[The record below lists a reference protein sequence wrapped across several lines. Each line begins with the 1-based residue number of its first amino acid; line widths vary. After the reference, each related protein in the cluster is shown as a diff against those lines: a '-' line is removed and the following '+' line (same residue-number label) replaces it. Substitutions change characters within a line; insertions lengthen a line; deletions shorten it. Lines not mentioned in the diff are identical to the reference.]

1 MLVLVVG
8 LAVLAGL
15 LFGLFALL
23 GLRDRTL
30 WSSLFVM
37 FGPAIDAGLTAWLLA
52 WLGLGPVLSVLSG
65 ALVGLASSLLIPTVL
80 WPRRALV
87 GRLAVRSL
95 RARPKQA
102 ALLLVA
108 LIVSSSIVSSS
119 LVVGDSLDATVQRQV
134 DAVWTE
140 TDVVLSGRDPGT
152 AQPILLEAGFL
163 AEVAAEAMALTDTDG
178 TDLFD
183 GIRATRALAT
193 AIEGPSGRAL
203 PSVGWYAQAT
213 IEDHPDPWPPLEPN
227 SGLTYA
233 TLGLLSNATGRH
245 EAAITEELAEELEVE
260 VGGLLNLSWTTVED
274 GRVVRHRGVVHVH
287 AVVPSEAGAAIGGLG
302 QPALMTSMGS
312 FEALAGEGASSLH
325 LSARVPYEDREAWAS
340 VDDRLE
346 NVVDVA
352 WTARMDGLVFEP
364 ASGALAVARETGLGR
379 LEAALV
385 DAFRDNLSTLASGAS
400 MSELVQAPIEVLELN
415 GHRSLG
421 ARRR

>member
-15 LFGLFALL
+15 FFGLFALL

-30 WSSLFVM
+30 WSSLLVFI
-37 FGPAIDAGLTAWLLA
+37 GPAIDAGLTAWLLA
-52 WLGLGPVLSVLSG
+52 WLGLGPVLSVLTG
-65 ALVGLASSLLIPTVL
+65 AMVGLASSLLIPTVL

-87 GRLAVRSL
+87 GRLAGAKASAHGRNKPRFCSW
-95 RARPKQA
+95 P
-102 ALLLVA
+102 
-108 LIVSSSIVSSS
+108 SSFPPPSFPPRWWSATA
-119 LVVGDSLDATVQRQV
+119 LDATVQRQV

-183 GIRATRALAT
+183 GIQATRALAT

-260 VGGLLNLSWTTVED
+260 VGACSTSVGPRSKWTRRASSRRRSCSCRGPIRGRRCDWRTGSTCPDDLD
-274 GRVVRHRGVVHVH
+274 GEFR
-287 AVVPSEAGAAIGGLG
+287 GLG
-302 QPALMTSMGS
+302 WGRRVLPPP
-312 FEALAGEGASSLH
+312 
-325 LSARVPYEDREAWAS
+325 LSTRAVREP
-340 VDDRLE
+340 R
-346 NVVDVA
+346 
-352 WTARMDGLVFEP
+352 
-364 ASGALAVARETGLGR
+364 GLG
-379 LEAALV
+379 V
-385 DAFRDNLSTLASGAS
+385 CG
-400 MSELVQAPIEVLELN
+400 
-415 GHRSLG
+415 RSPRERG
-421 ARRR
+421 

>member
-119 LVVGDSLDATVQRQV
+119 LVVGDSLDATVQRKSTRCGPKRTWSCP
-134 DAVWTE
+134 A
-140 TDVVLSGRDPGT
+140 GT
-152 AQPILLEAGFL
+152 P
-163 AEVAAEAMALTDTDG
+163 
-178 TDLFD
+178 
-183 GIRATRALAT
+183 
-193 AIEGPSGRAL
+193 
-203 PSVGWYAQAT
+203 
-213 IEDHPDPWPPLEPN
+213 
-227 SGLTYA
+227 
-233 TLGLLSNATGRH
+233 
-245 EAAITEELAEELEVE
+245 
-260 VGGLLNLSWTTVED
+260 
-274 GRVVRHRGVVHVH
+274 
-287 AVVPSEAGAAIGGLG
+287 
-302 QPALMTSMGS
+302 
-312 FEALAGEGASSLH
+312 
-325 LSARVPYEDREAWAS
+325 
-340 VDDRLE
+340 
-346 NVVDVA
+346 
-352 WTARMDGLVFEP
+352 
-364 ASGALAVARETGLGR
+364 GR
-379 LEAALV
+379 LNPSCL
-385 DAFRDNLSTLASGAS
+385 RPGSS
-400 MSELVQAPIEVLELN
+400 P
-415 GHRSLG
+415 RW
-421 ARRR
+421 RPKPWR

>member
-1 MLVLVVG
+1 M
-8 LAVLAGL
+8 
-15 LFGLFALL
+15 
-23 GLRDRTL
+23 
-30 WSSLFVM
+30 
-37 FGPAIDAGLTAWLLA
+37 
-52 WLGLGPVLSVLSG
+52 
-65 ALVGLASSLLIPTVL
+65 
-80 WPRRALV
+80 
-87 GRLAVRSL
+87 
-95 RARPKQA
+95 
-102 ALLLVA
+102 
-108 LIVSSSIVSSS
+108 
-119 LVVGDSLDATVQRQV
+119 
-134 DAVWTE
+134 
-140 TDVVLSGRDPGT
+140 
-152 AQPILLEAGFL
+152 
-163 AEVAAEAMALTDTDG
+163 
-178 TDLFD
+178 
-183 GIRATRALAT
+183 
-193 AIEGPSGRAL
+193 
-203 PSVGWYAQAT
+203 GWYAQAT

-233 TLGLLSNATGRH
+233 TLGLLSDATGRH
-245 EAAITEELAEELEVE
+245 EAAITEELAEELEVD

-325 LSARVPYEDREAWAS
+325 LSARVPYEGREAWAS

-415 GHRSLG
+415 GHRSLVLADADITDLQWSGG
-421 ARRR
+421 ALWHVGMAGAGFQVAGSGTPALWYVPGGELLDAHTIVDGTGWFGHPQGLHVMRPTGPRKGRFASAKICARVVSGRRWRGGGRRQPDGPVRGPLRCT